1 MVAAVASSS
10 FDSGVASV
18 CVVLQC
24 EETRVRKVRY
34 VFDTLLMAAG
44 IAVTYSELPPANG
57 VWILYASAKN
67 PKFAPELCVAI
78 AHCPEAW
85 GLFDGDRDVEVSHS
99 ADGLPIVLPGLGDGF
114 VQPAVDIAFD
124 IIANA
129 FYFLS
134 SWSER
139 LSAKH
144 GGGRQ
149 LYANSIQRR
158 LGIPLDIVDR
168 YLEELIA
175 ALSAAVDRAGQGR
188 VSSPEP
194 WPAGGEFAV
203 VLSHDVDFVPGGIA
217 DIAKQGAKSVLRH
230 LLRERNIP
238 DALRAARGLLAA
250 GLAQRDPYGCIP
262 DLIERETALGVQAS
276 FQVAVGHRHPSDVN
290 YYIEN
295 DTTRDYLKQITD
307 AGFEL
312 CLHGSYRSTEKSEW
326 YADEV
331 ALLTTRLSC
340 PAGSRQHFLSFDYD
354 ALFAAQEAAGIQ
366 YDMSMGFPDQ
376 VGPRAGFSFPY
387 FPYCLKEDRPYNVVQ
402 ISLFLMDVTMR
413 GYLNLK
419 LEDAENLINQT
430 LQGLRRKG
438 GCVSVV
444 WHPILFGG
452 ARDPGY
458 DTLFWNLIRE
468 TRSNNGWPTDGRSVN
483 HRWRDHSARYASF
496 SNYAVQQAC

>member
-124 IIANA
+124 TIANA

-139 LSAKH
+139 LSAK
-144 GGGRQ
+144 Q
-149 LYANSIQRR
+149 
-158 LGIPLDIVDR
+158 
-168 YLEELIA
+168 
-175 ALSAAVDRAGQGR
+175 AGQGR

-203 VLSHDVDFVPGGIA
+203 VLSHDADFVPGGIA
-217 DIAKQGAKSVLRH
+217 DIAKQGAK
-230 LLRERNIP
+230 
-238 DALRAARGLLAA
+238 
-250 GLAQRDPYGCIP
+250 
-262 DLIERETALGVQAS
+262 
-276 FQVAVGHRHPSDVN
+276 
-290 YYIEN
+290 
-295 DTTRDYLKQITD
+295 
-307 AGFEL
+307 
-312 CLHGSYRSTEKSEW
+312 
-326 YADEV
+326 
-331 ALLTTRLSC
+331 
-340 PAGSRQHFLSFDYD
+340 
-354 ALFAAQEAAGIQ
+354 
-366 YDMSMGFPDQ
+366 
-376 VGPRAGFSFPY
+376 
-387 FPYCLKEDRPYNVVQ
+387 
-402 ISLFLMDVTMR
+402 
-413 GYLNLK
+413 
-419 LEDAENLINQT
+419 
-430 LQGLRRKG
+430 
-438 GCVSVV
+438 
-444 WHPILFGG
+444 
-452 ARDPGY
+452 
-458 DTLFWNLIRE
+458 
-468 TRSNNGWPTDGRSVN
+468 
-483 HRWRDHSARYASF
+483 
-496 SNYAVQQAC
+496 